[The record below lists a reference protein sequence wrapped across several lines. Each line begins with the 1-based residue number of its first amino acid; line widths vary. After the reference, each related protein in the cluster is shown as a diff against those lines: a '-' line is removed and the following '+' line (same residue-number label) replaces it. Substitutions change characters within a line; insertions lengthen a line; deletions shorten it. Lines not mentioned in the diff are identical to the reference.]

1 MHAEGQGIRTMFAR
15 MTIDS
20 VDAAQV
26 AQIAVLIWI
35 DVNAALAPIIGQSGV
50 DALLKRS
57 LYLSRGAHPCL
68 ENLWTD
74 PTPVDP
80 LQALQALL
88 AAQRMADAMVVNA
101 TLLQNFQN
109 LLDAL
114 IGASLTERLL
124 RPVWDIPPSGNAAQ
138 DITS

>member
-1 MHAEGQGIRTMFAR
+1 MFAR
-15 MTIDS
+15 MTIHS
-20 VDAAQV
+20 VDAAHV
-26 AQIAVLIWI
+26 AQIATLIWI
-35 DVNAALAPIIGQSGV
+35 EINAALAPIIGQSGV

-57 LYLSRGAHPCL
+57 LYLSRELHPSL
-68 ENLWTD
+68 AELLIN
-74 PTPVDP
+74 PTPADL

-88 AAQRMADAMVVNA
+88 GAQRKADALVVNT

-109 LLDAL
+109 LLDTL

-124 RPVWDIPPSGNAAQ
+124 RPVWDIPPSGNSAQ